1 MRIKKVSETTPIT
14 GIVEGSAGYTKLPDG
29 TLICYGVLE
38 NDTYPNGWTQKNISL
53 PKNYIDTNYIVL
65 ISKRAGGTNWTS
77 TVDRGISDTTSQAK
91 IEIYNSN
98 TSSATLSLNWC
109 TIGRWK

>member
-1 MRIKKVSETTPIT
+1 MRIKKVSETTPIS
-14 GIVEGSAGYTKLPDG
+14 GVVEGSTGYTKLPDG

-38 NDTYPNGWTQKNISL
+38 NDTYPNGWTQKNIPL
-53 PKNYIDTNYIVL
+53 PKSYIDTNYIVL
-65 ISKRAGGTNWTS
+65 ISKRAGETNWSS

-91 IEIYNSN
+91 IEIYVSDPN
-98 TSSATLSLNWC
+98 SATLSLNWC